1 MKQICK
7 RLSVIFLALTIISGS
22 VLTTGIVVNADTYKE
37 IFREDFNSYEKEE
50 GPNNV
55 VAMTAKGWTVPNDNQ
70 PYMSNSQ
77 AKRNTGTAY
86 KVPQGAG
93 SNLCVAYAKNASQWT
108 DYSVQATMTFLA
120 SDDATN
126 TTKAGITGR
135 QYKVDNNVGY
145 DLLVLKSKVSDA
157 GATIQLRCDKK
168 VLEETTIESLPNDVA
183 FTLKLEF
190 RGTKLYGYLNNKLMV
205 SKDTA
210 DDEVKYASGWAGIRK
225 PDSNGMG
232 VLYDDFIVS
241 EIVPGTYPEGYL
253 YHTNFEEAVL
263 AEAEDPFGA
272 IGFISTSKNKIENK
286 EVQLA
291 AGGRAYLTKVVG
303 SLDWEDYTVE
313 AKVQIIKNESD
324 TATKGNAGII
334 ARSSNENQDG
344 YEFSMNYSGSTRKV
358 TLTKR
363 NGETSALGEEAYPFE
378 FNKYYTLTMTV
389 QGDNIMCYI
398 NDELV
403 FDVEDKDAETYA
415 TGYAGFRSTGQ
426 TADKG
431 YLNGKI
437 DDFSVRTYQAPEVV
451 YPDGY
456 FYFNDFETNARLKN
470 EGWYSDNGVKAD
482 GVYTIDAKTYN
493 YLTGVKDS
501 SSWTDY
507 VVEADVMI
515 IDDGTTSQYAAIAGR
530 TTNKTNEG
538 YELRLI
544 KEDTGNTVL
553 RLYKRGISSGKIN
566 DKVNKVNVTWEE
578 GKMNQLKMVFK
589 GADIYCYYN
598 GEIVFEITDNDNP
611 YLTGYAGI
619 HAATGTAKS
628 SYDNFAVREIQPTD
642 YPADA
647 VYPDGYLYY
656 NDFSALRAMNKEGW
670 RSAGDKINGAYVLEG
685 GKYNYLTNVEGS
697 KEWADYVVEAEVIL
711 YDNGEVP
718 QYTAIGA
725 RSKNLNKEG
734 YEFRLIKQDDGNTVV
749 RLYKRGIDSGKIN
762 DKVNKI
768 NVSVIPNE
776 KHNMKMVVE
785 GATITCYFDGVK
797 MFEVTDKNDPYLT
810 GYAGVHSA
818 DGDAD
823 SSFEYFAVRQIG
835 AEDVVKDAV
844 IQKQDGDIWFFDNFL
859 GEESMTERGWNSDKV
874 AIRNGAALITT
885 RVVADKIQG
894 ADKWTDYEVSAIVY
908 VDKEAGM
915 TSETASSGAAAVVA
929 RSLSSTTG
937 YEFGIISSPTATSY
951 LRLLDRKTGVNLA
964 EDKTTK
970 ITAGEHEL
978 RMVCIGKEIYCYF
991 DESLVFA
998 VQSDSATA
1006 GYAGM
1011 RASNFNTYYKD
1022 FTVRKARPITTTI
1035 LPSGPVSPVT
1045 GDIGMNGAV
1054 IYAAALV
1061 LSLSMIGLVVTAT
1074 YSRKRR

>member
-7 RLSVIFLALTIISGS
+7 RLSVVFLALTIISGS
-22 VLTTGIVVNADTYKE
+22 VLTTGIVANADTYRE
-37 IFREDFNSYEKEE
+37 IFKEDFNSYEKEE

-55 VAMTAKGWTVPNDNQ
+55 VAMKAKGWTVPKDTQ

-93 SNLCVAYAKNASQWT
+93 SNLCAAYAENASQWT
-108 DYSVQATMTFLA
+108 DYSVQATMTFLE
-120 SDDATN
+120 SDTATG
-126 TTKAGITGR
+126 TTKAGISGR
-135 QYKVDNNVGY
+135 QNAVANYNAY
-145 DLLVLKSKVSDA
+145 YLLVVKDKVSDT
-157 GATIQLRCDKK
+157 GATIQLRRDKED
-168 VLEETTIESLPNDVA
+168 VLDEATITELKNDVP
-183 FTLKLEF
+183 FILRLEF
-190 RGTKLYGYLNNKLMV
+190 RGTKLYGYLNNKLVV

-210 DDEVKYASGWAGIRK
+210 NDETKYASGWAGIRK

-253 YHTNFEEAVL
+253 YFNDFSVATKP
-263 AEAEDPFGA
+263 AEV
-272 IGFISTSKNKIENK
+272 GFYGGSKNKIEDGVYN
-286 EVQLA
+286 LNS
-291 AGGRAYLTKVVG
+291 GTYAYLREVVG

-313 AKVQIIKNESD
+313 ADVQMVKEEGSTI
-324 TATKGNAGII
+324 TKGYAGIV
-334 ARSSNENQDG
+334 ARSTNANKEG
-344 YEFSMNYSGSTRKV
+344 YEFRMDYVNGTK
-358 TLTKR
+358 TLTLAKR
-363 NGETSALGEEAYPFE
+363 SSTGATTLGTYDIDFE
-378 FNKYYTLTMTV
+378 FNKYHKMTMTV
-389 QGDNIMCYI
+389 YGDSIMCWFG
-398 NDELV
+398 DTLV
-403 FDVEDKDAETYA
+403 FDVEDSDAVKYS
-415 TGYAGFRSTGQ
+415 TGYAGLRSTG
-426 TADKG
+426 G
-431 YLNGKI
+431 GSNLNSKV
-437 DDFSVRTYQAPEVV
+437 DNFSVKKYQAPEVV

-456 FYFNDFETNARLKN
+456 FYFNDFESIARLKN

-589 GADIYCYYN
+589 GADICCYYN

-628 SYDNFAVREIQPTD
+628 SYDNFAVREIQPSD

-647 VYPDGYLYY
+647 VYPQGYFYY
-656 NDFSALRAMNKEGW
+656 NDFSALRALNKEGW
-670 RSAGDKINGAYVLEG
+670 RSTGTKTNSAYVLEG
-685 GKYNYLTNVEGS
+685 GKFNYLTNVEGS
-697 KEWADYVVEAEVIL
+697 KEWANYVVEADVTL

-718 QYTAIGA
+718 QYTAIAA

-797 MFEVTDKNDPYLT
+797 MFEVTDKNEPYLT

-835 AEDVVKDAV
+835 DEDVVKDAV

-859 GEESMTERGWNSDKV
+859 GEESMTERGWSSDKV

-915 TSETASSGAAAVVA
+915 INETATSGSATVVA
-929 RSLSSTTG
+929 RSLNSTTG
-937 YEFGIISSPTATSY
+937 YEFGIISSPSAASY
-951 LRLLDRKTGVNLA
+951 IRLYDRANGVSLV

-970 ITAGEHEL
+970 ITSGEHEL
-978 RMVCIGKEIYCYF
+978 RMVCIGKEIYCYL
-991 DESLVFA
+991 DENLVFA
-998 VQSDSATA
+998 AQSDSATA
-1006 GYAGM
+1006 GYAGV
-1011 RASNFNTYYKD
+1011 RANNFNTYYRD
-1022 FTVRKARPITTTI
+1022 FTVRKARPVTTTI
-1035 LPSGPVSPVT
+1035 LPSGTVSPAT
-1045 GDIGMNGAV
+1045 GDNSMNVAV
-1054 IYAAALV
+1054 IYAAACIM
-1061 LSLSMIGLVVTAT
+1061 SLSMIGFVVTTA
-1074 YSRKRR
+1074 YNKKRR